1 MRRVISNLKNAT
13 FSLSSWVVIVLPPEW
28 RVWEEKGGE
37 LANRAATGFP
47 MREVKGIF
55 VAYCMA

>member
-1 MRRVISNLKNAT
+1 MRRVMSNLKNAT
-13 FSLSSWVVIVLPPEW
+13 FSPSSWVVIVLPPEW

-47 MREVKGIF
+47 RREVRGIF
-55 VAYCMA
+55 VAYCTA